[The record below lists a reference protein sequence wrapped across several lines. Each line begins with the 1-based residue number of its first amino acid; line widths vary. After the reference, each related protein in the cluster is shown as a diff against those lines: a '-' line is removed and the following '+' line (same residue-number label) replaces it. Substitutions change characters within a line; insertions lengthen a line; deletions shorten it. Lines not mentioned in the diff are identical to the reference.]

1 MRRSNGN
8 VGPRRRMQ
16 RAGHTLLELVAV
28 FLILGIIAAAGAIA
42 FRGGV
47 LDVVEAEITAR
58 HIATQLHE
66 ARRRAISH
74 GDNHLVGFT
83 SSGGD
88 VVGFTLQRRL
98 GGGGTEDV
106 NAYSAV
112 PDGLT
117 VTVSPSDPEFE
128 FEGNATATTTISVAG
143 NGKTWQITV
152 VAVTGS
158 TQFAEL

>member
-1 MRRSNGN
+1 MKRSDDYA
-8 VGPRRRMQ
+8 VPRIQAQ

-28 FLILGIIAAAGAIA
+28 FVILGVIAAAGVVT

-83 SSGGD
+83 SSGGQI
-88 VVGFTLQRRL
+88 VGFTLQRRL
-98 GGGGTEDV
+98 GGGGTEDI
-106 NAYSAV
+106 NAYVAV

-117 VTVSPSDPEFE
+117 VTVSPGDPEFE

-143 NGKTWQITV
+143 NGRTWQITV
-152 VAVTGS
+152 VAVTGT